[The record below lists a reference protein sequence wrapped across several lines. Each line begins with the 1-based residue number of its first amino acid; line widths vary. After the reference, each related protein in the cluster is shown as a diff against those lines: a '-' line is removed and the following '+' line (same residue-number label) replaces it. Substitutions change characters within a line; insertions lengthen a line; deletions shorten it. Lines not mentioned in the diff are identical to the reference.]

1 MYDSIMKELD
11 IPYKMT
17 LSSKALTFHYNPYS
31 SKRMREKG
39 KNLSECIEEGDNL
52 LMSESEN

>member
-1 MYDSIMKELD
+1 MKELD
-11 IPYKMT
+11 IPNKMT
-17 LSSKALTFHYNPYS
+17 LSSKALTFYNNPYS
-31 SKRMREKG
+31 SIRMREKG